1 MDVTNNEKFNI
12 HKNIRFEYRRS
23 KHRTLERITLC
34 NIRTD
39 NKTTLEQITLKNIA
53 LEHNRTL
60 ER

>member
-12 HKNIRFEYRRS
+12 HKNIR
-23 KHRTLERITLC
+23 HRTLERITLY

-39 NKTTLEQITLKNIA
+39 SKTTLEQITLKNIA